1 MIKNYFLKIIFG
13 LLTLDKLS
21 IKHLWM
27 NLPANMPLYAKKN
40 VLKSVNIEFIAQ
52 NPPYI
57 SKKKLVSSPF

>member
-1 MIKNYFLKIIFG
+1 
-13 LLTLDKLS
+13 
-21 IKHLWM
+21 M